1 MYPNRKFYW
10 RMALAVLL
18 LFMLVTPAVA
28 QVTTTITL
36 QDTTILP
43 LSLAYDATSGR
54 FFMGTRAD
62 GTVYVVAADGTTQ
75 PFITDSAL
83 TSASALYIDTARN
96 WLFVLDSGFGGMMG
110 MGGFGGQGQPP
121 EGGQGQGQ
129 PPAGGQGQG
138 QPPADSQFPQSS
150 LRLFAFDLATAAT
163 VLDVDLAAVAPDG
176 PKMATSIAVDKDGFI
191 YVTDSLAGVIYR
203 VDSAGNALYLA
214 DQQFASQM
222 SRFEGGQPPSGD
234 TGQGQGQPPADDQG
248 QGMGLG
254 RMGGF
259 GLSAIVYHPDGL
271 LIVVKSD
278 DNTLYKIPLD
288 NPQNVTPIT
297 VAPALTAANR
307 LALLADGRLAVISA
321 QDGTVNIL
329 TSSDAWSTASVSA
342 TLSAGSSITA
352 LTASGQ
358 TLYLLQVSAAASSD
372 SQSAPL
378 ASSAIV
384 SLAVP

>member
-1 MYPNRKFYW
+1 
-10 RMALAVLL
+10 MALAVLL
-18 LFMLVTPAVA
+18 LFILVTPAVA

-129 PPAGGQGQG
+129 PPA
-138 QPPADSQFPQSS
+138 DSQFPQSS
-150 LRLFAFDLATAAT
+150 LRLFAFDLATAAK

-203 VDSAGNALYLA
+203 VDSAGNALYLT
-214 DQQFASQM
+214 DQQFASPMPQ
-222 SRFEGGQPPSGD
+222 FQGGQPPSGD
-234 TGQGQGQPPADDQG
+234 TGQGQGQPPVGDQG
-248 QGMGLG
+248 QGFAMGPVG
-254 RMGGF
+254 VF

-271 LIVVKSD
+271 LIVVKSG

-288 NPQNVTPIT
+288 NPQNVTSIT
-297 VAPALTAANR
+297 VAPVLTAANR

-329 TSSDAWSTASVSA
+329 TSSDGWSTASVSA
-342 TLSAGSSITA
+342 TLSAGSSVTA

-384 SLAVP
+384 SLSVP